1 MAADEQEQAG
11 HGDPLLWLQW
21 CTGDVPYGVT
31 TTWVEGDD
39 AGEDPARG
47 RVRVEDPDWDE
58 AVDLVVRDP
67 DYLASRGRLG
77 GVVLSIVL
85 REDVEPEIRTWSVDE
100 EYDVTHVVLRF
111 PAADLRGLF
120 SRTAAYVDMVT
131 ALAVSAVDHLDL

>member
-1 MAADEQEQAG
+1 VADGEEIRAD

-21 CTGDVPYGVT
+21 CTADVPYGVT

-77 GVVLSIVL
+77 GVVLSVVL

-120 SRTAAYVDMVT
+120 SRTPAYVDMVI
-131 ALAVSAVDHLDL
+131 ALAASAVDHLDL